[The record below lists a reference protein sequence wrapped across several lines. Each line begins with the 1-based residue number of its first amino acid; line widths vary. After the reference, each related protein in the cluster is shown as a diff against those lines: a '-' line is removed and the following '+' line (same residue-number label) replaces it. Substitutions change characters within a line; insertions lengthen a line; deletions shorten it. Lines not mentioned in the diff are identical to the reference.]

1 MLKPFL
7 SKITLYAASTD
18 SIYTACRKN
27 LIMVNSSSHI
37 YSKSNLDVV
46 NINTSN
52 KIKVKR
58 FTQNGQIQIYQSSYR
73 GSYASIIGDSLRN
86 AALGRKVLLIQFM
99 KGGVKQG
106 VDNAVRLCGNLTWIR
121 SSHSF
126 DQYNSEEITNNNNL
140 KKSIHES
147 TLELWNFCKKELQTG
162 ENDQIILDE
171 IFLAIE
177 MKIIDKDDLISTLE
191 NRFISG
197 DVILTGT
204 DIPNDLLL
212 MANQITELRS

>member
-1 MLKPFL
+1 MGI
-7 SKITLYAASTD
+7 SSA
-18 SIYTACRKN
+18 
-27 LIMVNSSSHI
+27 NS
-37 YSKSNLDVV
+37 YSKSDINVV
-46 NINTSN
+46 NINSADKTNSR
-52 KIKVKR
+52 KFI
-58 FTQNGQIQIYQSSYR
+58 QNGQIQIYQSSFR
-73 GSYASIIGDSLRN
+73 GSYSSIISDSLRN
-86 AALGRKVLLIQFM
+86 AALGRKVLLVQFM

-106 VDNAVRLCGNLTWIR
+106 VANAVNLCGNLTWVR

-126 DQYNSEEITNNNNL
+126 DQYNPEEIENNKNL
-140 KKSIHES
+140 KESIQES
-147 TLELWNFCKKELQTG
+147 TLELWNFSKQELLSG

-204 DIPNDLLL
+204 DIPKDLLM
-212 MANQITELRS
+212 MANQVTELRS

>member
-1 MLKPFL
+1 
-7 SKITLYAASTD
+7 
-18 SIYTACRKN
+18 
-27 LIMVNSSSHI
+27 MVISSSHI
-37 YSKSNLDVV
+37 YSKGNLDVV
-46 NINTSN
+46 KTNIDN
-52 KIKVKR
+52 KTNLKK
-58 FTQNGQIQIYQSSYR
+58 FPQNGQIQIYQSSYR
-73 GSYASIIGDSLRN
+73 GSYTSIIRDSLRN

-106 VDNAVRLCGNLTWIR
+106 VDHAVKLCGNLTWVR

-126 DQYNSEEITNNNNL
+126 DQYNSEAIENNKTL
-140 KKSIHES
+140 KKSIYES
-147 TLELWNFCKKELQTG
+147 TIELWNFCKRELQSG

-171 IFLAIE
+171 IFLAID
-177 MKIIDKDDLISTLE
+177 MRIIDKDDLISTLE

-204 DIPNDLLL
+204 DIPKDLLL

>member
-1 MLKPFL
+1 ML
-7 SKITLYAASTD
+7 I
-18 SIYTACRKN
+18 
-27 LIMVNSSSHI
+27 SSSNSF
-37 YSKSNLDVV
+37 SKNNSDVV
-46 NINTSN
+46 EISSTN
-52 KIKVKR
+52 KNNLKR
-58 FTQNGQIQIYQSSYR
+58 FRQNGQIQIFQSSYR
-73 GSYASIIGDSLRN
+73 GSYSSIVRDSLRN
-86 AALGRKVLLIQFM
+86 AALGRKVLLVQFM

-106 VDNAVRLCGNLTWIR
+106 ISNAIKLCGNLTWVR

-126 DQYNSEEITNNNNL
+126 DQYNSEEIENNKNL
-140 KKSIHES
+140 QKSIYES
-147 TLELWNFCKKELQTG
+147 TFELWNFSKKELLSGQ
-162 ENDQIILDE
+162 NDQIILDE

-204 DIPNDLLL
+204 DIPKDLLL

>member
-1 MLKPFL
+1 
-7 SKITLYAASTD
+7 
-18 SIYTACRKN
+18 
-27 LIMVNSSSHI
+27 MVISSSHI
-37 YSKSNLDVV
+37 YSKGNLDVV
-46 NINTSN
+46 KTNTTN
-52 KIKVKR
+52 KFNVKK
-58 FTQNGQIQIYQSSYR
+58 FSQNGQIHIYQSSYR
-73 GSYASIIGDSLRN
+73 GSYTSIIRDSLRN

-106 VDNAVRLCGNLTWIR
+106 VDHAVKLCGNLTWVR
-121 SSHSF
+121 SSHSY
-126 DQYNSEEITNNNNL
+126 DQYNSEAIENNKTL
-140 KKSIHES
+140 KKSIYES
-147 TLELWNFCKKELQTG
+147 TIELWNFCKRELQSG

-171 IFLAIE
+171 IFLAID

-204 DIPNDLLL
+204 DIPKDLLL

>member
-1 MLKPFL
+1 
-7 SKITLYAASTD
+7 
-18 SIYTACRKN
+18 
-27 LIMVNSSSHI
+27 MVISSSNNF
-37 YSKSNLDVV
+37 SKSNCDVV
-46 NINTSN
+46 SISSAN
-52 KIKVKR
+52 KINLKK

-73 GSYASIIGDSLRN
+73 GSCSSVIRDSLRN

-99 KGGVKQG
+99 RGGVNQG
-106 VDNAVRLCGNLTWIR
+106 VANKVKLCGNLTWVR

-126 DQYNSEEITNNNNL
+126 DQYQPEEIENNKNL
-140 KKSIHES
+140 RKSIHES
-147 TLELWNFCKKELQTG
+147 TVELWNFCKKELQSG

-204 DIPNDLLL
+204 DIPKDLLL

>member
-1 MLKPFL
+1 
-7 SKITLYAASTD
+7 
-18 SIYTACRKN
+18 
-27 LIMVNSSSHI
+27 MVISSSNN
-37 YSKSNLDVV
+37 YSKSNSDVV
-46 NINTSN
+46 KISSAN
-52 KIKVKR
+52 KINLKSFR
-58 FTQNGQIQIYQSSYR
+58 QSGQIQIYQSSYR
-73 GSYASIIGDSLRN
+73 GSYFSIIRDSLRN
-86 AALGRKVLLIQFM
+86 AALSRKVLLVQFM
-99 KGGVKQG
+99 KGWVKQG
-106 VDNAVRLCGNLTWIR
+106 IHNAVKLCDNLTWVR

-126 DQYNSEEITNNNNL
+126 DQYNSVEIENNKNL

-147 TLELWNFCKKELQTG
+147 TYELWNFCKKELLSG

-204 DIPNDLLL
+204 DIPKDLLL
-212 MANQITELRS
+212 MANQITELRT

>member
-1 MLKPFL
+1 
-7 SKITLYAASTD
+7 
-18 SIYTACRKN
+18 
-27 LIMVNSSSHI
+27 MVISSAKS
-37 YSKSNLDVV
+37 YSKNDTNVV
-46 NINTSN
+46 NINSAN
-52 KIKVKR
+52 KTNSKKFI
-58 FTQNGQIQIYQSSYR
+58 QNGQIQIYQSSYR
-73 GSYASIIGDSLRN
+73 GSYSSIVRDSLRN
-86 AALGRKVLLIQFM
+86 AALGRKVLLVQFM

-106 VDNAVRLCGNLTWIR
+106 VSNAVNLCGNLTWVR

-126 DQYNSEEITNNNNL
+126 DQYNPQEIEKNKNL
-140 KKSIHES
+140 KESIQES
-147 TLELWNFCKKELQTG
+147 ILELWNFSKKELLCG

-204 DIPNDLLL
+204 GIPKDLLM
-212 MANQITELRS
+212 MANQVTELRS

>member
-1 MLKPFL
+1 
-7 SKITLYAASTD
+7 
-18 SIYTACRKN
+18 
-27 LIMVNSSSHI
+27 MVNSSSLT
-37 YSKSNLDVV
+37 YSRSNLDVV
-46 NINTSN
+46 NINTAN
-52 KIKVKR
+52 KINGKR

-73 GSYASIIGDSLRN
+73 GSYPSIIRDSLRN

-99 KGGVKQG
+99 RGGVKQG
-106 VDNAVRLCGNLTWIR
+106 IDNAVKLCGNLTWVR

-126 DQYNSEEITNNNNL
+126 DQYNSEEIENNKNL

-147 TLELWNFCKKELQTG
+147 TFELWNFCKKKLQSG
-162 ENDQIILDE
+162 EYEQMILDE
-171 IFLAIE
+171 IFLAID

-204 DIPNDLLL
+204 DIPKDLLL

>member
-1 MLKPFL
+1 
-7 SKITLYAASTD
+7 
-18 SIYTACRKN
+18 
-27 LIMVNSSSHI
+27 MVLSSSNS
-37 YSKSNLDVV
+37 YSKTNADVV
-46 NINTSN
+46 NIDTAN
-52 KIKVKR
+52 KKNLKR
-58 FTQNGQIQIYQSSYR
+58 FAQNGQIQIYQSLYR
-73 GSYASIIGDSLRN
+73 GSYSSVVRDCLRN
-86 AALGRKVLLIQFM
+86 AALGRKVLLVQFM

-106 VDNAVRLCGNLTWIR
+106 ITNAVNLCGNLTWIR

-126 DQYNSEEITNNNNL
+126 DQYNSEEIKNNKSL

-147 TLELWNFCKKELQTG
+147 IYELWNFCKKELSSG

-191 NRFISG
+191 NRFLSG

-204 DIPNDLLL
+204 DIPKDLLL

>member
-1 MLKPFL
+1 
-7 SKITLYAASTD
+7 
-18 SIYTACRKN
+18 
-27 LIMVNSSSHI
+27 MVISSSHT

-46 NINTSN
+46 DINTAN
-52 KIKVKR
+52 KINLKR
-58 FTQNGQIQIYQSSYR
+58 FIQNGQIQIYQSSYR
-73 GSYASIIGDSLRN
+73 GSYSSIIRDSLRN

-106 VDNAVRLCGNLTWIR
+106 VNNAIKLCGNLTWVR

-126 DQYNSEEITNNNNL
+126 DHYNSDEIENNENL

-147 TLELWNFCKKELQTG
+147 TIELWNFCKKELQSG
-162 ENDQIILDE
+162 ENDQVILDE

-177 MKIIDKDDLISTLE
+177 MKIINKDDLISTLE

-204 DIPNDLLL
+204 DIPKDLLL